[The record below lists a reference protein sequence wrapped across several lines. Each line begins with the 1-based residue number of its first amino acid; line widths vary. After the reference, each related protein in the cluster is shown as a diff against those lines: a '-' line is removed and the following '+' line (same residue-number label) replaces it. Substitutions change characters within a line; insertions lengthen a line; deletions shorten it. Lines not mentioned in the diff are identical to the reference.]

1 MASACGMEVKVID
14 WDRVAALR
22 AEIGEADFEEI
33 VEMFLFESDGV
44 IGRLRQGRP
53 DPTLEAELHSLKG
66 SALNLGFR
74 QLAGLCS
81 QGEKLAAS
89 GGVVDLG
96 PILTSYGATRSEFEA
111 GLRDRSA
118 A

>member
-1 MASACGMEVKVID
+1 VID

-22 AEIGEADFEEI
+22 AEIGEADFGEI
-33 VEMFLFESDGV
+33 VEMFLCESDEV
-44 IGRLRQGRP
+44 IARLRRGRP
-53 DPTLEAELHSLKG
+53 DPTLEAELHFLKG

-74 QLAGLCS
+74 LLADLCS
-81 QGEKLAAS
+81 KGERAAAA
-89 GGVVDLG
+89 GDVVDLG
-96 PILTSYGATRSEFEA
+96 AIVSSYSTTRKAFET